1 MMDHV
6 GKGFRNYMNRPGNS
20 EKFEQMIQ
28 SILADSDVQLF
39 LSKHEDQLSQAM
51 VTNSYSKLHEFVQ
64 EKRKLAR
71 GEDGQ
76 NPGYIPELAINAGY
90 IDVVYKPSPDTIRK
104 EREKELRS
112 RINSINISKDARSA
126 TMEKFLQTSDRM
138 EVLELAFNFVEAYHE
153 NPKDHH
159 QALYLHGPFG
169 VGKTYLLGAIAYELS
184 LHGHLTTL
192 MHYPTFTQ
200 EMKASIADQT
210 VQEKLTIIK
219 NSEILML
226 DDIGAEVNS
235 TWIRDEVLG
244 VILQHRMQEKLP
256 TFFSSNLTFEELEH
270 HLRIGNRGEDEPIK
284 AKRLMERVKYLSK
297 QVTMTGKN
305 RRLES

>member
-1 MMDHV
+1 MDHI
-6 GKGFRNYMNRPGNS
+6 GKGFRNYMSRPGNS
-20 EKFEQMIQ
+20 EKFEKMVQ
-28 SILADSDVQLF
+28 SILADSDVQTF
-39 LSKHEDQLSQAM
+39 LSNHQEQISQEIIS
-51 VTNSYSKLHEFVQ
+51 NSYSKLHEFVQ
-64 EKRKLAR
+64 EKQKLAK
-71 GEDGQ
+71 GEEGQ
-76 NPGYIPELAINAGY
+76 NPGYIPELALNAGY
-90 IDVVYKPSPDTIRK
+90 IDVVYMPSPETIRK

-126 TMEKFLQTSDRM
+126 TMEKFLPTQDRM
-138 EVLELAFNFVEAYHE
+138 EALELAFGFVEAYHE
-153 NPKDHH
+153 NPKDYHK
-159 QALYLHGPFG
+159 ALYLHGPFG

-200 EMKASIADQT
+200 EMKASIADNS
-210 VQEKLTIIK
+210 VPEKLDIIK

-256 TFFSSNLTFEELEH
+256 TFFSSNLTFKELEG
-270 HLRIGNRGEDEPIK
+270 HLRVGNRGEDEPIK
-284 AKRLMERVKYLSK
+284 AKRLMERIKYLSK
-297 QVTMTGKN
+297 EVTMTGKN
-305 RRLES
+305 RRLEE